1 MELRPLGNT
10 GLTTSVLALGTV
22 ALGVDYGIR
31 APGQFGVPDA
41 AAARDLLCRAADA
54 GVRLFDTAPNYG
66 CAEQRLGEA
75 LGAREECLF
84 ATKINHPRDPSGQ
97 WLSGRALSD
106 FVEGSITQSLEHLR
120 RERID
125 VLQIHNASIEVLARD
140 DFLEVLLREQARGR
154 VQVLGASVY
163 REEELMAVADSPVSG
178 LVQAGFSLLD
188 QRLRHRALPA
198 LSGVG
203 GAFLARSV
211 WLKGALTEKSR
222 FLPDEL
228 SDLREAATRVVE
240 GFGIDWSEL
249 PQLALRFCL
258 GEAGVSAVLIGPR
271 TRGELEAALDALDDG
286 PLSPAEQALAH
297 QLALDDP
304 WLLNPANWSVA

>member
-1 MELRPLGNT
+1 MELRPLGET
-10 GLTTSVLALGTV
+10 GLTTSALALGTV

-41 AAARDLLCRAADA
+41 AEARNLLCRAADA

-75 LGAREECLF
+75 LGAREECLL

-97 WLSGRALSD
+97 WLSGRALSE
-106 FVEGSITQSLEHLR
+106 FVEHSVDQSLQNLR

-125 VLQIHNASIEVLARD
+125 ILQIHNASVELLARD
-140 DFLEVLLREQARGR
+140 DFIDALLREQARGR
-154 VQVLGASVY
+154 VGVLGASVY
-163 REEELMAVADSPVSG
+163 REEEMMAVVTSPLSG
-178 LVQAGFSLLD
+178 MLQAGFSLLD
-188 QRLRHRALPA
+188 QRLRSRALPA
-198 LSGVG
+198 LAEAG
-203 GAFLARSV
+203 GAFVARSV

-222 FLPDEL
+222 FLPDDL
-228 SDLREAATRVVE
+228 SALREAARRVVE
-240 GFGIDWSEL
+240 GFGIDWSGL
-249 PQLALRFCL
+249 PRLALRFCL
-258 GEAGVSAVLIGPR
+258 GEPGVSAVLVGPR
-271 TRGELEAALDALDDG
+271 TTRELEVALEALDDG

-297 QLALDDP
+297 QLALNDP